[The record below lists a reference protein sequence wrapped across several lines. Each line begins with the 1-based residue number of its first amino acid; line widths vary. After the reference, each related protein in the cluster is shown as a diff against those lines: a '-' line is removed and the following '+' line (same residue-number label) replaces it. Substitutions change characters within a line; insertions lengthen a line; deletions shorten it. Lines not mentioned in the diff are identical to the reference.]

1 MSITPD
7 VLCQVCRH
15 GSLSPCSKHKY
26 FWPQGE
32 QVEVALEYQTCSLC
46 GATTE
51 SEENQRVNRSRL
63 LARKP
68 AYGWLWMSEE
78 YLAARQPTGLSG
90 LGMSDFLG
98 LSDVSYFEYENEYR
112 YPDEMTLAYIKAG
125 YERLKADPSLAD
137 GFHKLGEPTPA
148 PIMTALRNPNRK

>member
-1 MSITPD
+1 
-7 VLCQVCRH
+7 
-15 GSLSPCSKHKY
+15 
-26 FWPQGE
+26 
-32 QVEVALEYQTCSLC
+32 
-46 GATTE
+46 
-51 SEENQRVNRSRL
+51 
-63 LARKP
+63 
-68 AYGWLWMSEE
+68 MSEE